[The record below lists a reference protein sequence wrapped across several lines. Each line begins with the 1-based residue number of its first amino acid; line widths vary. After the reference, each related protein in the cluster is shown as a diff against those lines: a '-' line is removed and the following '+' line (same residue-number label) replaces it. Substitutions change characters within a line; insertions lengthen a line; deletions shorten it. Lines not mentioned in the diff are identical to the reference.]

1 MSQQDVENIK
11 TAYEAFGQCDLQ
23 GAARDFTDDVE
34 WWSSPE
40 VPEGGTVNGKDAVVE
55 SWSNIPNY
63 FSEFAAEPR
72 EFVDAGDKVFVLGTQ
87 RATTKDTGN
96 TFEVPYV
103 HVFWTADGKV
113 TRAEFHS
120 DSATEVKALGG

>member
-1 MSQQDVENIK
+1 MSQQDVDNTK
-11 TAYEAFGQCDLQ
+11 AAYEAFGRGDLQ
-23 GAARDFTDDVE
+23 GAAEFLTDDVE

-40 VPEGGTVNGKDAVVE
+40 VPEGGTVKGKDAVIQ

-87 RATTKDTGN
+87 RATAKDTGN
-96 TFEVPYV
+96 SFETPYV
-103 HVFWTADGKV
+103 HVFFSVDGKV

-120 DSATEVKALGG
+120 DSAKEVKALGG